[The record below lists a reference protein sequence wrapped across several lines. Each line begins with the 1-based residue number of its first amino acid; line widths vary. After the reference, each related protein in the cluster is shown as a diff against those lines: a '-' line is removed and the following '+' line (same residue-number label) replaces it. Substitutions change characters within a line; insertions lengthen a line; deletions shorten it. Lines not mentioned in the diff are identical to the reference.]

1 MARLRAAGGARSA
14 VERVRGA
21 RQGSLRE
28 HNVSLVLE
36 EILGSPTPIS
46 RAEVAA
52 RLGLARPTVS
62 DLVDRLLSA
71 GMLAE
76 LPPAPTRGAGRPAVP
91 LVGSSAGFVAYG
103 LEINVNHLG
112 VCAMT
117 LAGEVLAERTVSLGL
132 RGAGLGEVLQALV
145 ELAEPVV
152 TATRPGRTVVG
163 AGVSVPGLI
172 RQGTGTVQLA
182 PNLGWHG
189 ADVTAALGAHPTFD
203 DWVIMIANDAD
214 LGARAELAVSGL
226 SADTASAGSFVFL
239 SGEVGLGGAVIIDGV
254 PLAGQHGWAGELG
267 HLCVDPNGPECACG
281 ANGCLEQ
288 YVGTEA
294 LLRTAGIAD
303 RRSVDG
309 DQVQQL
315 LDALADED
323 QQAAGAV
330 AEAGRMLGV
339 ALAGVINLIDV
350 DAIVLGGPLG
360 LLHPYLVEPLR
371 RELDRR
377 VITAPW
383 RELVVRPSVS
393 GPLGAAR
400 GGALVMLDGLVADP
414 SAWFAVPSQGAAI
427 DRAGTKPTER
437 ITAVP

>member
-1 MARLRAAGGARSA
+1 MARLRTPGG
-14 VERVRGA
+14 ERVAVARARGGQGLRGA
-21 RQGSLRE
+21 RQASLRE

-36 EILGSPTPIS
+36 EILRSVTPIS
-46 RAEVAA
+46 RAEVAT

-62 DLVDRLLSA
+62 DLVDRLLGA

-76 LPPAPTRGAGRPAVP
+76 LPPAPASAAGRPAVP

-103 LEINVNHLG
+103 LEVNVNHLG

-117 LAGEVLAERTVSLGL
+117 LAGEVLAEQTISQSF
-132 RGAGLGEVLQALV
+132 RGAELDEVLTALA

-152 TATRPGRTVVG
+152 AATRPGRTVVG
-163 AGVSVPGLI
+163 AAVSVPGLI

-189 ADVTAALGAHPTFD
+189 ADVAASLARHPTFD
-203 DWVIMIANDAD
+203 GWMIMVANDAD
-214 LGARAELAVSGL
+214 LGARAEVPTGARS
-226 SADTASAGSFVFL
+226 SFVFL

-254 PLAGQHGWAGELG
+254 PLAGQHGWAGEIG
-267 HLCVDPNGPECACG
+267 HLCVDPDGPLCSCG

-303 RRSVDG
+303 RRSVAG

-315 LDALADED
+315 LDALADQD
-323 QQAAGAV
+323 QRAAGAV

-350 DAIVLGGPLG
+350 DSIVLGGPLG
-360 LLHPYLVEPLR
+360 LLHPYLAGPVQ

-383 RELVVRPSVS
+383 RELVVRPSAS

-414 SAWFAVPSQGAAI
+414 TTWFPLVGAAAKI
-427 DRAGTKPTER
+427 TPGGPKP
-437 ITAVP
+437 A